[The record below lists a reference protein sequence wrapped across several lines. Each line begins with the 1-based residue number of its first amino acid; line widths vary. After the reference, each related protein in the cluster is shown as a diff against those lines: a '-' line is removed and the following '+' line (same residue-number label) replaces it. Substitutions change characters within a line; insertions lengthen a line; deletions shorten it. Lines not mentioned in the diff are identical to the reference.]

1 MPQARPDLSVQD
13 ITALLVSL
21 TNLSLSCYPDK
32 LEYVDQI
39 LGFAHGKIKE
49 YGDKLRRVITITVL
63 PSAHDMIRSPDVH
76 SPQTTSNLASLLAA
90 PINSYQSVLTLLA
103 IPRYSSL
110 LSQQPYSTR
119 RSLSHAVISS
129 ILKNETIIETP
140 EDVNGV
146 LELCHV
152 LIKDQSDSGSFSG
165 TTGQQSG
172 NKDPRRQ
179 GPYPDREDIAEEQ
192 GWVARMVHLFR
203 ANSVDTQFEV
213 IAAPVIHL
221 PF

>member
-1 MPQARPDLSVQD
+1 MGLM
-13 ITALLVSL
+13 
-21 TNLSLSCYPDK
+21 C
-32 LEYVDQI
+32 
-39 LGFAHGKIKE
+39 
-49 YGDKLRRVITITVL
+49 
-63 PSAHDMIRSPDVH
+63 SPDVH
-76 SPQTTSNLASLLAA
+76 SPQAISNLSSLLAA

-119 RSLSHAVISS
+119 RSLSHAVVSS

-146 LELCHV
+146 LQLCHV
-152 LIKDQSDSGSFSG
+152 LIKDQSDSGLHSG
-165 TTGQQSG
+165 TPGQQEG
-172 NKDPRRQ
+172 NIDARRQ
-179 GPYPDREDIAEEQ
+179 GPYPDREDVAEEQ

-203 ANSVDTQFEV
+203 ADSVDTQFEV
-213 IAAPVIHL
+213 NITPSVHP

>member
-1 MPQARPDLSVQD
+1 MGLM
-13 ITALLVSL
+13 
-21 TNLSLSCYPDK
+21 Y
-32 LEYVDQI
+32 
-39 LGFAHGKIKE
+39 
-49 YGDKLRRVITITVL
+49 
-63 PSAHDMIRSPDVH
+63 SPDVH
-76 SPQTTSNLASLLAA
+76 SPQTISNLASLLAA

-140 EDVNGV
+140 EDVNVV

-152 LIKDQSDSGSFSG
+152 LIKDQSDSGLYSG
-165 TTGQQSG
+165 TVGQQQG
-172 NKDPRRQ
+172 NKDSRRQ
-179 GPYPDREDIAEEQ
+179 GPYPDMEDIAEEQ

-203 ANSVDTQFEV
+203 ADSVDTQFEV
-213 IAAPVIHL
+213 ITSRLSNHRPHSFIASTNGKETLRFGWRTNAVYFSRTHSL
-221 PF
+221 GDQVV

>member
-1 MPQARPDLSVQD
+1 MRIA
-13 ITALLVSL
+13 VSL
-21 TNLSLSCYPDK
+21 PTHAPD
-32 LEYVDQI
+32 
-39 LGFAHGKIKE
+39 
-49 YGDKLRRVITITVL
+49 
-63 PSAHDMIRSPDVH
+63 RSPDVH
-76 SPQTTSNLASLLAA
+76 SPQTISNLSSLLAA

-140 EDVNGV
+140 EDVDGV

-152 LIKDQSDSGSFSG
+152 LIKDQSDSGLHSG
-165 TTGQQSG
+165 AVGQQQG
-172 NKDPRRQ
+172 NKDSRRQ
-179 GPYPDREDIAEEQ
+179 GPYPDREDTAEEQ

-203 ANSVDTQFEV
+203 ADSVDTQFEV
-213 IAAPVIHL
+213 ITTAFIHPQFSL
-221 PF
+221 FPSFYTRRGSILI

>member
-1 MPQARPDLSVQD
+1 M
-13 ITALLVSL
+13 
-21 TNLSLSCYPDK
+21 
-32 LEYVDQI
+32 
-39 LGFAHGKIKE
+39 GF
-49 YGDKLRRVITITVL
+49 
-63 PSAHDMIRSPDVH
+63 MRSPDVH
-76 SPQTTSNLASLLAA
+76 SPQTISNLASLLAA

-152 LIKDQSDSGSFSG
+152 LIKDQSDSGLHSG
-165 TTGQQSG
+165 TTGQQPG

-179 GPYPDREDIAEEQ
+179 GPYLDREDIAEEQ

-203 ANSVDTQFEV
+203 ADSVDTQFEV
-213 IAAPVIHL
+213 PAALFIHPPL
-221 PF
+221 LFFLSFYKSQGNTSIWAENECGSLSLHS

>member
-1 MPQARPDLSVQD
+1 M
-13 ITALLVSL
+13 
-21 TNLSLSCYPDK
+21 C
-32 LEYVDQI
+32 
-39 LGFAHGKIKE
+39 
-49 YGDKLRRVITITVL
+49 
-63 PSAHDMIRSPDVH
+63 SPDVH

-129 ILKNETIIETP
+129 VLKNETIIETP

-152 LIKDQSDSGSFSG
+152 LIKDQSDSGLYPG
-165 TTGQQSG
+165 AIGQQQE
-172 NKDPRRQ
+172 NKDSRRQ
-179 GPYPDREDIAEEQ
+179 GQSPDREDIAEEQ

-203 ANSVDTQFEV
+203 ADSVDTQFEV
-213 IAAPVIHL
+213 NFVPSIHTPSL
-221 PF
+221 FFGSFYKWQGNTSIWAGNECGSPSPHS